1 MVIKPVV
8 NVKMLSFNH
17 KSAKKVLQLQ
27 ITAVFVFFKVFTFTL
42 QSRTKSTNKGQLS
55 TYVSLNELTDLWG
68 FFAAHRRKDTC
79 KLTHRQKVHF
89 KMIKKVSI
97 AHIDT
102 THNTDCCLFCG
113 ITRLSKHMN
122 PTYFL
127 FVFQKLLWELLCGQS
142 HLTLWWNERRKIN
155 TC

>member
-1 MVIKPVV
+1 M
-8 NVKMLSFNH
+8 SRCW
-17 KSAKKVLQLQ
+17 VLIIRVLRK
-27 ITAVFVFFKVFTFTL
+27 FCSYRSLLFLFFKVFTFTL

-68 FFAAHRRKDTC
+68 VFFCCTQQEGHMQ
-79 KLTHRQKVHF
+79 THTRTESSFQND
-89 KMIKKVSI
+89 KKVSI
-97 AHIDT
+97 AHMDT
-102 THNTDCCLFCG
+102 THNTDFCLFCG

-127 FVFQKLLWELLCGQS
+127 LVFQKLLWELLCGQS